1 VSGGALAVSAIA
13 GAALAAW
20 AALFW
25 AALRVRRAVE
35 DLPPAGGAPRGGWP
49 SLSVIVPC
57 RDEAAGVEEALASV
71 LAQDYPGLEVV
82 AVDDRSSDGTGR
94 VLDAVAAARPAL
106 AVEHVTALP
115 PGWLGKTHACEAGA
129 RRAHG
134 AWLLFTDADVVLAP
148 GALRAAVAHAEARGL
163 GHLVVT
169 PALVAPGFAERA
181 FVSFFAALLAVGF
194 RPAQLRRAR
203 TRAFAGVGAFNLVRA
218 EAWRAVGGHRALA
231 YEVADDVKL
240 GLVLRRSGVPQGV
253 AQGAGFLALRWQPG
267 FRASLRGLVKN
278 GFAGL
283 EYRWGRVAGVA
294 AALALLGAGPW
305 VGVTAGPSG
314 ARAAGLA
321 ALAAAWLVHGGAARR
336 SARGSGWEGACATGC
351 ALLLGGVLVASA
363 ALASA
368 RGAVVWRGTRYP
380 LRELRAQCVRARDWP
395 AERAVGW
402 PAR

>member
-1 VSGGALAVSAIA
+1 VSAGAVAASAVA
-13 GAALAAW
+13 GAAFAGW
-20 AALFW
+20 GALCA

-35 DLPPAGGAPRGGWP
+35 DLAPAAGAPADGWP
-49 SLSVIVPC
+49 SLSVVVPC
-57 RDEAAGVEEALASV
+57 RDEAAAVEDALASV
-71 LAQDYPGLEVV
+71 LAQDYPALEVV
-82 AVDDRSSDGTGR
+82 AVDDRSSDGTGA
-94 VLDAVAAARPAL
+94 VLDRLAAAQPAL
-106 AVEHVTALP
+106 TVEHVAALP

-129 RRAHG
+129 RRARG
-134 AWLLFTDADVVLAP
+134 AWLLFSDADVVLAP

-169 PALVAPGFAERA
+169 PSLVAPGFAERA
-181 FVSFFAALLAVGF
+181 FVSLFAALLAVGF
-194 RPAQLRRAR
+194 RPAELRRAR

-218 EAWRAVGGHRALA
+218 DAWRAVGGHRALA

-240 GLVLRRSGVPQGV
+240 GLVLRRSGV
-253 AQGAGFLALRWQPG
+253 AQGARFLALRWQPG

-283 EYRWGRVAGVA
+283 EYGWGRLATVA
-294 AALALLGAGPW
+294 AALVLLGAGPW
-305 VGVTAGPSG
+305 IGVAAGPAG
-314 ARAAGLA
+314 ARAAGLGA
-321 ALAAAWLVHGGAARR
+321 AAAAWVVHGGAARR

-351 ALLLGGVLVASA
+351 ALLLGGVLVTSA

-368 RGAVVWRGTRYP
+368 RGAVLWRGTRYP
-380 LRELRAQCVRARDWP
+380 LPELRARCVRARDWP

>member
-1 VSGGALAVSAIA
+1 VTAGALAAA
-13 GAALAAW
+13 ALGGAALAAW
-20 AALFW
+20 GALCA

-35 DLPPAGGAPRGGWP
+35 DLPPEGTAPPGGWP

-57 RDEAAGVEEALASV
+57 RDEAPGVEEALASV
-71 LAQDYPGLEVV
+71 LAQDYPRLEVV

-94 VLDAVAAARPAL
+94 VLDRLAAARPGL
-106 AVEHVTALP
+106 SVQHVTSLP
-115 PGWLGKTHACEAGA
+115 AGWLGKTHACEAGA
-129 RRAHG
+129 RRAAG

-148 GALRAAVAHAEARGL
+148 GALRAAVGHAEARGL

-169 PALVAPGFAERA
+169 PALVAPGLAERA
-181 FVSFFAALLAVGF
+181 FVSFFAALLAVAF
-194 RPAQLRRAR
+194 RPADLRRAR

-218 EAWRAVGGHRALA
+218 EAWRDVGGHRALA

-253 AQGAGFLALRWQPG
+253 AQGAAFLALRWQPG

-283 EYRWGRVAGVA
+283 EYGWGRVAVVA
-294 AALALLGAGPW
+294 AALALLGAAPW
-305 VGVTAGPSG
+305 IAVVAGPPG

-321 ALAAAWLVHGGAARR
+321 ALAVAWAVHGASARR
-336 SARGSGWEGACATGC
+336 SARGSGLEGACATGC
-351 ALLLGGVLVASA
+351 ALLLAGVLVASA

-380 LRELRAQCVRARDWP
+380 LRELRARCVRGRDWP
-395 AERAVGW
+395 VERAVGW